1 MPEEDLP
8 DDFVYIDRC
17 ALIVRP
23 TWKFAEWVNSLDIDL
38 IEDDTEIFIQT
49 VYLVD
54 FVDRLDAPST
64 TAVLEAYFYDIAASE
79 FGAWWTDERD
89 WPPIRTLNDF
99 FQYFECQPSET
110 VIDLAA
116 EEDFSGEDYDF
127 DEEGEEGEEWKN

>member
-23 TWKFAEWVNSLDIDL
+23 TWKFAEWVNSLDIDP